1 MICLKLVSC
10 LDLKTNVFVHQY
22 VPLAQYKGLWQKYLQ
37 KFLKNYQILVINN
50 LDKYGE
56 GGGDLH
62 AGVYGLK
69 KNAIKIVQA

>member
-37 KFLKNYQILVINN
+37 NFLKNYQILVINN

-56 GGGDLH
+56 GGETYMLVFMD
-62 AGVYGLK
+62 K
-69 KNAIKIVQA
+69 KKML

>member
-22 VPLAQYKGLWQKYLQ
+22 APLAQYKGLWQKYLQ

-56 GGGDLH
+56 GGGRLTCWC
-62 AGVYGLK
+62 LWIK